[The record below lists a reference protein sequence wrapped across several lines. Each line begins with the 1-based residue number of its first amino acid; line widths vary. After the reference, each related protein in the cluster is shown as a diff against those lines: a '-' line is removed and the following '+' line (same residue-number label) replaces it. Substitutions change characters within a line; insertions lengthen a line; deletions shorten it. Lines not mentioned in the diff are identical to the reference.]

1 MTKTELTKQMAT
13 DAGISIQAAQDAIQ
27 SLINGITDALKTES
41 GKITLTGFGTF
52 LTSHREARMGK
63 NPVTG
68 EAIHIPARNVVRF
81 KAGKKLKET
90 V

>member
-1 MTKTELTKQMAT
+1 
-13 DAGISIQAAQDAIQ
+13 
-27 SLINGITDALKTES
+27 
-41 GKITLTGFGTF
+41 
-52 LTSHREARMGK
+52 MGK

>member
-1 MTKTELTKQMAT
+1 MNKTELIKQVAN
-13 DAGISIQAAQDAIQ
+13 DAGISIQSAHDAIQ
-27 SLINGITDALKTES
+27 SMINGITNALTKEN

-52 LTSHREARMGK
+52 LTNHREARMGK

-68 EAIHIPARNVVRF
+68 EVMQIPARNVVRF